1 MGVRRGFHYKVAA
14 ARSHRQIIGTFGLS
28 RDIPDKKRAEEK
40 LEALVR
46 ELREKNKTLE
56 QDLEMARELQQ
67 AMLPHRYP
75 CFPDHSSKGES
86 SVRFYPLPALNER
99 KWRFFRVL
107 KLSDTRVGI
116 FLQCGTDGF

>member
-1 MGVRRGFHYKVAA
+1 MGVRRGFHYEVAA
-14 ARSHRQIIGTFGLS
+14 ARSHTQSIGTFDLS

-86 SVRFYPLPALNER
+86 SVRFYPFTSP
-99 KWRFFRVL
+99 
-107 KLSDTRVGI
+107 
-116 FLQCGTDGF
+116 Q